1 MVVNKKGEQLNTE
14 ELYWD
19 EKKETIYSEVFVKI
33 TTDEEIIMGEGFEA
47 DQNFTNYTLSKV
59 TGQIT
64 IEDDE
69 DVQDR

>member
-1 MVVNKKGEQLNTE
+1 
-14 ELYWD
+14 
-19 EKKETIYSEVFVKI
+19 
-33 TTDEEIIMGEGFEA
+33 MGEGFEA